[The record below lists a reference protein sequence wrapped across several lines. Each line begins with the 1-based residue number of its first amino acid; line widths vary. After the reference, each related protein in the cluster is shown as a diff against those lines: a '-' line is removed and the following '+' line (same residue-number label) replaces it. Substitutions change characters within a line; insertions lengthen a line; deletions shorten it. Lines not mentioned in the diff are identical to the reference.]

1 MILKINRGVKDEPL
15 SPEVVNQIYKELYE
29 SKLYFTNFIK
39 KTMSCED
46 KFYTIRVL
54 IEIYLLMK
62 ITSFLNDKF
71 IILLILNIIILYA
84 PIEKHC
90 PHFLFKCRMTFRQII
105 EGIIGLIDC
114 LIPKYEEGN
123 IKEKKK

>member
-1 MILKINRGVKDEPL
+1 MILIKNRGVKDEPL
-15 SPEVVNQIYKELYE
+15 SSEVVNQVYKELYE
-29 SKLYFTNFIK
+29 TKLYFTNFIK
-39 KTMSCED
+39 KTISCED
-46 KFYTIRVL
+46 KYYTIRVL

-71 IILLILNIIILYA
+71 IILLILNIVILYA
-84 PIEKHC
+84 PIEKNC

-105 EGIIGLIDC
+105 EGVIGLIDC

-123 IKEKKK
+123 IKEKQK

>member
-1 MILKINRGVKDEPL
+1 MILIKNRGVKDEPL
-15 SPEVVNQIYKELYE
+15 SPEVVNQVYKELYE
-29 SKLYFTNFIK
+29 TKLYFTNFIK
-39 KTMSCED
+39 KTISCED
-46 KFYTIRVL
+46 KYYTIRVL

-71 IILLILNIIILYA
+71 IILLILNIVILYA
-84 PIEKHC
+84 PIEKNC

-105 EGIIGLIDC
+105 EGVIGLMDC

-123 IKEKKK
+123 IKEKQK